1 MYWRSPNYFGA
12 HRVRQRPVYLS
23 MAVVAFAGGLQ
34 EVCNRWW
41 RWRRTHK
48 RSAHRWC
55 SKALR
60 QHSSFF
66 LTNLGFGSIAV
77 AVYKSSTQIH
87 LFRDAQ
93 RASQRCER
101 SCRNT
106 IFTLTIHHF
115 STRIL
120 QTYYFPCPWLLILV
134 VLEDF
139 HFTWR
144 SPMLRNPL
152 RLLRLVGYTL
162 ALEDQKQ
169 LVAQAPRA

>member
-1 MYWRSPNYFGA
+1 MYWRGLNYFGA

-34 EVCNRWW
+34 EVRNRWW

-66 LTNLGFGSIAV
+66 LTDLGFGGIAV

-93 RASQRCER
+93 RAPNDVPVSVVRGVVVTQYSPWQSITFPCESFR
-101 SCRNT
+101 HNISHALGSSWK
-106 IFTLTIHHF
+106 IFT
-115 STRIL
+115 S
-120 QTYYFPCPWLLILV
+120 P
-134 VLEDF
+134 ED
-139 HFTWR
+139 
-144 SPMLRNPL
+144 
-152 RLLRLVGYTL
+152 
-162 ALEDQKQ
+162 
-169 LVAQAPRA
+169 PRCCESHWGCYVW